1 MFSRTKYTWRIVARM
16 MKHYSKTTVNQLS
29 SEQQA
34 PTNFGIQIRTPILS
48 AISLRNP
55 STVLRNVGSTKNED
69 EENNPFT
76 MSKAFGFA
84 SVVSILMG
92 EKDDEKNELG
102 EEQIVH
108 MIKLARLSQEVN
120 SFWFAISFLLN
131 ILFNFILMLTE
142 ERVQKS

>member
-1 MFSRTKYTWRIVARM
+1 
-16 MKHYSKTTVNQLS
+16 
-29 SEQQA
+29 
-34 PTNFGIQIRTPILS
+34 
-48 AISLRNP
+48 
-55 STVLRNVGSTKNED
+55 
-69 EENNPFT
+69 

-131 ILFNFILMLTE
+131 ILFNLILMLTE

>member
-1 MFSRTKYTWRIVARM
+1 M

-29 SEQQA
+29 SEQHA
-34 PTNFGIQIRTPILS
+34 PTTFRIQIRTPILS
-48 AISLRNP
+48 AISLCNP
-55 STVLRNVGSTKNED
+55 STALRNVGSAKNED
-69 EENNPFT
+69 EANNRFT

-84 SVVSILMG
+84 SVMSILMG

-120 SFWFAISFLLN
+120 CFL
-131 ILFNFILMLTE
+131 FFIKYL
-142 ERVQKS
+142 V